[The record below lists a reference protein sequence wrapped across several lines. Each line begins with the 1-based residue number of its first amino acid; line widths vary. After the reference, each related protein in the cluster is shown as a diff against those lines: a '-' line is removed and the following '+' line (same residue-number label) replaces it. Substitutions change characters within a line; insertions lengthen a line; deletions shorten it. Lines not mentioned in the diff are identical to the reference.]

1 MVGKYTIAKL
11 PLAHEIETKE
21 VLKKTL
27 EASRA
32 LAELKILAKS
42 IPNENIL
49 INTLSLQEA
58 KYSSEI
64 ENIITTSDD
73 LYKSNFDD
81 AFFISKASKEVH
93 NYAQALKIGKQE
105 LLKSNL
111 LTNKLIKQIQQQIE
125 GNNAGFRTQIGTT
138 LKDQD
143 GKIIYTPPQ
152 DIVEIETLM
161 TNLEM
166 FINQDEISDLDPLI
180 KMAIIHHQFESIH
193 PFFDGNGR
201 TGRIINILYL
211 IKNDLLQSPVLYLSR
226 YINQNKQEY
235 YNLLQNVR
243 NRGDWSKW
251 ILFMLDAIYHT
262 SLGTIETIIS
272 IKKLMREHKNIIR
285 DKLPNIYSQE
295 LLNNLFSHPYTKI
308 DFMTQSLQ
316 VHKNTATKYL
326 NSLVDLSIL
335 DKLTIGRENYY
346 INKELF
352 DLLSDV

>member
-211 IKNDLLQSPVLYLSR
+211 IK
-226 YINQNKQEY
+226 
-235 YNLLQNVR
+235 
-243 NRGDWSKW
+243 
-251 ILFMLDAIYHT
+251 
-262 SLGTIETIIS
+262 
-272 IKKLMREHKNIIR
+272 
-285 DKLPNIYSQE
+285 
-295 LLNNLFSHPYTKI
+295 
-308 DFMTQSLQ
+308 
-316 VHKNTATKYL
+316 
-326 NSLVDLSIL
+326 
-335 DKLTIGRENYY
+335 
-346 INKELF
+346 
-352 DLLSDV
+352 